1 MKNQNG
7 TKIYQPRTAPVSI
20 VLKRQNF
27 EHKDITVLLRFSCAR
42 LEFTSLL
49 NKPVEKNMVFKHF
62 DVLFFKYSDWKTE
75 KKSKKLDVLPQ
86 EHNISISQKMF
97 HNHSLVFWMNSF
109 KNILKNFG
117 FNAIHDFL
125 EKGESCWQVNESWVF
140 WLTQLF
146 RVEMRI
152 FGPKLITIFW
162 LESLSSKYKTWVKCC
177 FKKMF

>member
-117 FNAIHDFL
+117 FNASWRLSRERWVLLRAECF
-125 EKGESCWQVNESWVF
+125 CWHNSFPFRMIRDENF
-140 WLTQLF
+140 WAKTDNNNL
-146 RVEMRI
+146 V
-152 FGPKLITIFW
+152 GIT
-162 LESLSSKYKTWVKCC
+162 E
-177 FKKMF
+177 